1 MDRFLHSLF
10 NGAFALIRGPLIFLL
25 MTSVVIA
32 LVRQSPARLAR
43 VRVCKQLPPA

>member
-1 MDRFLHSLF
+1 MDKFLHSLF

-25 MTSVVIA
+25 MASVVIS

-43 VRVCKQLPPA
+43 VRVRKQLPPA